1 VRTFADPLLATSI
14 RISAATTAEGDRLL
28 EALGASTPGR
38 AEATEPAR
46 TGAVERRTRETDIRC
61 RVGLDGSGRAAVAT
75 GIGMLDHMLTAL
87 VAHSLIDLDLHCSG
101 DLWVDEHHTVED
113 VAIVLGQT
121 LDRAL
126 GKRTGIRRY
135 GDARAPLDEAVAH
148 AVVDLGGR
156 GFARVELPLG
166 GERVGGLPATLV
178 PHFFDSLSRHGRIGI
193 HLSGTGDDD
202 HHLLEAA
209 FKGLALAL
217 RQAWEPD
224 PRRGGAVP
232 STKGS
237 M

>member
-1 VRTFADPLLATSI
+1 
-14 RISAATTAEGDRLL
+14 
-28 EALGASTPGR
+28 
-38 AEATEPAR
+38 
-46 TGAVERRTRETDIRC
+46 
-61 RVGLDGSGRAAVAT
+61 VAT

-87 VAHSLIDLDLHCSG
+87 AAHSLMDLELRCTG

-113 VAIVLGQT
+113 VAIVLGAT
-121 LDRAL
+121 IDRAL
-126 GKRTGIRRY
+126 GERAGIRRF

-156 GFARVELPLG
+156 GIARIELPLR
-166 GERVGGLPATLV
+166 GERVGALPATLV

-193 HLSGTGDDD
+193 HLSGTGEDD

-209 FKGLALAL
+209 FKALALAL

-237 M
+237 L

>member
-1 VRTFADPLLATSI
+1 MC
-14 RISAATTAEGDRLL
+14 
-28 EALGASTPGR
+28 GR
-38 AEATEPAR
+38 APATREAAPTRR
-46 TGAVERRTRETDIRC
+46 TGEIGRRTRETDIEC
-61 RVGLDGSGRAAVAT
+61 RISLDGTGSATATT

-87 VAHSLIDLDLHCSG
+87 AAHSLTDLELHCSG

-113 VAIVLGQT
+113 VAIVLGQA

-126 GKRTGIRRY
+126 GDRTGIRRF

-156 GFARVELPLG
+156 GIAEIELPFA
-166 GERVGGLPATLV
+166 GERVGGLPTALV
-178 PHFFDSLSRHGRIGI
+178 PHFFDSLSRNGRIGI
-193 HLSGTGDDD
+193 HLSGTGRDD

-209 FKGLALAL
+209 FKSLALAL
-217 RQAWEPD
+217 RSAWEDD